1 MKSLLRLIL
10 LAAAG
15 FAGGAALAVESNF
28 QAKFL
33 VRGSPGDTPSVA
45 YEVPAGQNLSY
56 FTGREVADDVI
67 LSGTNRVIAGVS
79 FEYYANYALAGGLTF
94 RIYERTESGVPGE
107 MVYSLPLDILNGGG
121 IVDIS
126 FSYDALNVLPQWF
139 FYSVQFDEVEQGD
152 VAGMMVPDRKATTGF
167 SSDQLMEKRG
177 NRWLPVDLTAARG
190 LRLGL
195 TRDGNKF
202 RLWVVATPNSLVK
215 IESGDDFGG
224 GWAEVA
230 EVETDA
236 SGYAEYEED
245 IDDRDVVFFR
255 TVAP

>member
-1 MKSLLRLIL
+1 MNSLLRPLI
-10 LAAAG
+10 LAAAVLAAG
-15 FAGGAALAVESNF
+15 PVFALESNF

-33 VRGSPGDTPSVA
+33 VYGSPGDTPSVA

-67 LSGTNRVIAGVS
+67 LSGTNRIIAGVS

-94 RIYERTESGVPGE
+94 RIYERTEAGVPGA
-107 MVYSLPLDILNGGG
+107 MVYSLPLDILDGGG

-126 FSYDALNVLPQWF
+126 FNYDALNVLPQRF
-139 FYSVQFDEVEQGD
+139 FYSVQFDDVEQGN

-177 NRWLPVDLTAARG
+177 NHWLPVDLTADRG

-202 RLWVVATPNSLVK
+202 RVWVVGTPNSLVK
-215 IESGDDFGG
+215 IESGGDFGG
-224 GWAEVA
+224 TWAEVA

-245 IDDRDVVFFR
+245 VDDRDIVFFR
-255 TVAP
+255 TVSP